1 MKRVF
6 CFICMAVT
14 MIAILSLGCK
24 PAPDKERPGVRIT
37 YPPGNA
43 TISDTITITATAW
56 DNVGVASVEFRL
68 EFRGPGRDDTAK
80 YPDIH
85 YTDHLAPYEY
95 VGFNTTKYD
104 DRTSVLIR
112 VIARDSS
119 NNMSSESGKH
129 VYVRINNSQE
139 Q

>member
-1 MKRVF
+1 MKPIL
-6 CFICMAVT
+6 CFVCTAVT

-24 PAPDKERPGVRIT
+24 PAPDKERPEVRIT

-56 DNVGVASVEFRL
+56 DNVGVVSVEFRL
-68 EFRGPGRDDTAK
+68 EFRGPGRGDTAK

-104 DRTSVLIR
+104 DGTFVRILA
-112 VIARDSS
+112 IARDSS
-119 NNMSSESGKH
+119 NNVSHERRGGA
-129 VYVRINNSQE
+129 RIDNSRE
-139 Q
+139 

>member
-1 MKRVF
+1 MKPVF
-6 CFICMAVT
+6 CFMCMAVT

-24 PAPDKERPGVRIT
+24 PAPDKEPPGVRIT
-37 YPPGNA
+37 YPPTNA
-43 TISDTITITATAW
+43 IISDTITITATAW

-68 EFRGPGRDDTAK
+68 EFRGPGRGDTAK

-104 DRTSVLIR
+104 DGTFVSILA
-112 VIARDSS
+112 IARDSA
-119 NNMSSESGKH
+119 NNVSRKRSQGA
-129 VYVRINNSQE
+129 YIDNSQK
-139 Q
+139 